1 MSILSGMA
9 IKEAIQRGDIEI
21 SDCNESRLNP
31 HSYNLRLGNRYLCYT
46 NTQHLDA
53 EEENKAEEGYFSGT
67 DLAYGGGIMLHPGRL
82 YLMHT
87 METVCAHKYVPI
99 IDGRSSVGRLGIGVH
114 ITAGYGD
121 VGFKG
126 TYTLE
131 VTVVHP
137 TIVYA
142 GSEICQIRFQTLQ
155 LGENETE
162 YPKYSGKYNGQTG
175 PKASGWWKE
184 AHKWG

>member
-9 IKEAIQRGDIEI
+9 IKEAIARGDIEI
-21 SDCNESRLNP
+21 SDFDESRLNP
-31 HSYNLRLGNRYLCYT
+31 HSYNLRLGNKVLTYYESI
-46 NTQHLDA
+46 LDSSKEDPYITDELQA
-53 EEENKAEEGYFSGT
+53 EGCTLWPGT
-67 DLAYGGGIMLHPGRL
+67 L

-87 METVCAHKYVPI
+87 METVCSHKYVPI

-121 VGFKG
+121 VGFNG

-131 VTVVHP
+131 VTVVKP
-137 TIVYA
+137 VIVYP

-155 LGENETE
+155 LGENEKG
-162 YPKYSGKYNGQTG
+162 YPKYQGKYNGQTG
-175 PKASGWWKE
+175 PRASGWWKE